1 MQSNIVAAFG
11 AVFLCVLMAG
21 CAALQYGAN
30 NPATARLVTDQIT
43 ARFISEADDPKDRAA
58 AVRDVV
64 GTLRAEVDTNAQA
77 TLASIEQRVRDEIDW
92 DELAI
97 ADRQILEF
105 ALLKARQSLSD
116 LIGDGLLDPDERA
129 TIGTLLDWIDAAA
142 ERVQAR

>member
-1 MQSNIVAAFG
+1 MQTIMTAAVT
-11 AVFLCVLMAG
+11 VFLCLSLAG

-43 ARFISEADDPKDRAA
+43 VRFIVEADYPEERAA

-64 GTLRAEVDTNAQA
+64 GTLRGEVNTNAQA
-77 TLASIEQRVRDEIDW
+77 TLASIEQRVRDEVDW

-105 ALLKARQSLSD
+105 ALLKARQSLSE

-142 ERVQAR
+142 RRVEAR

>member
-1 MQSNIVAAFG
+1 MREVTNAIVAS
-11 AVFLCVLMAG
+11 VLCVMLTG

-43 ARFISEADDPKDRAA
+43 LRLVQSADDPVERAA
-58 AVRDVV
+58 AVRSVV
-64 GTLRAEVDTNAQA
+64 ATIRNEVNTNSEA
-77 TLASIEQRVRDEIDW
+77 TLGSIEQLVRDEADW
-92 DELAI
+92 DSLKL

-142 ERVQAR
+142 QRVEAQL